1 MTHRKSVPADRP
13 EAAMVEAAG
22 LRWLAE
28 PVQSGGAAV
37 VQVRAAAPGMLEL
50 EEIVEARPDPEAA
63 EAFGAALAI
72 THRSLAEQGQTPP
85 FGALPAEHPEGV
97 APFFGPAED
106 LRDVGAGT
114 HDSWGAFH
122 AAERIDPLLA
132 ELDVAPWAAD
142 VESRTLLQRVRDRIA
157 SGALDDDEPPA
168 RIHGDLW
175 AGNVLWRAAPRGGG
189 VSGASGTGP
198 GGVEAVLIDPAAHAG
213 HREADLAMLQLFGL
227 PHLDRVMQGY
237 QRTAPLRDGVEGRVP
252 LHQLFPLLAHWA
264 LFGPGYAAPTL
275 RAAESVLRL

>member
-13 EAAMVEAAG
+13 EAALVEAAG

-28 PVQSGGAAV
+28 PASSGGAAV
-37 VQVRAAAPGMLEL
+37 VGVEAAADGLLEL
-50 EEIVEARPDPEAA
+50 EEIVEARPDPQAA

-72 THRSLAEQGQTPP
+72 THRSLAAQGQPPP
-85 FGALPAEHPEGV
+85 FGALPEEHPAGV

-122 AAERIDPLLA
+122 AGERLDPLLA
-132 ELDVAPWAAD
+132 ELDAGPWAAD
-142 VESRTLLQRVRDRIA
+142 GDSRRLLQRVRDRIA

-175 AGNVLWRAAPRGGG
+175 AGNVLWRAAPAERGRG
-189 VSGASGTGP
+189 SGA
-198 GGVEAVLIDPAAHAG
+198 VEAVLIDPAAHAG
-213 HREADLAMLQLFGL
+213 HREADLGMLRLFGL

-237 QRTAPLRDGVEGRVP
+237 QRTAPLRDGVEDRVP
-252 LHQLFPLLAHWA
+252 LHQLFPLLAHWV

-275 RAAESVLRL
+275 RAAESALRL